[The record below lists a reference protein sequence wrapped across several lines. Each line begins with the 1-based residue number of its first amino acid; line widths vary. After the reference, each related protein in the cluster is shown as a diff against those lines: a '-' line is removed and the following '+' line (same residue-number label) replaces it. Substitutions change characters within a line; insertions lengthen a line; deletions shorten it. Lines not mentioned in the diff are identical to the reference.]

1 MAQFVVVSEEELKQR
16 EESEPTVSLRCLAS
30 DIGCLTRQDGS
41 VSFSHGDTTSTAVV
55 YGPTEVRMAREQID
69 KTTVEVVY
77 KPKVGLPKPPDRK
90 KEMII
95 RNSLECAI
103 MGKLHP
109 RSSTT
114 IVVQE
119 TEDVG
124 SNLACCINAS
134 CLALLDAAVS
144 MKFMVAAVSAAVT
157 DEGKIITDP
166 DKKVEDEAVATMTFV
181 FDSENYYLV
190 SVLTQG
196 KFTQEVYKACRDLCR
211 KASKSVFA
219 FYRESLEK
227 KIKKTL

>member
-1 MAQFVVVSEEELKQR
+1 MAQFTVVSEEELKLR
-16 EESEPTVSLRCLAS
+16 EDSGPTISLRCMTT

-41 VSFSHGDTTSTAVV
+41 VSLSQGDTTSTAVV
-55 YGPTEVRMAREQID
+55 YGPTEVRMVREQID
-69 KTTVEVVY
+69 RSTVEVVF

-95 RNSLECAI
+95 RNSLESAI

-119 TEDVG
+119 TEDMG

-134 CLALLDAAVS
+134 CLALLDAAIS
-144 MKFMVAAVSAAVT
+144 MNFMVAAVSVAVT
-157 DEGKIITDP
+157 DEGKILTDP
-166 DKKVEDEAVATMTFV
+166 EKRVEDEAVSSMTFV
-181 FDSENYYLV
+181 FDSLNYDLV
-190 SVLTQG
+190 SVLTSG
-196 KFTQEVYKACRDLCR
+196 KFNQQLYNTCRDLSR
-211 KASKSVFA
+211 QASKSIFA

-227 KIKKTL
+227 KLTKTA